1 MKFIKN
7 HEHYEM
13 LISRYK
19 DKDLNYNEIL
29 EMNKHLETCE
39 SCKKFMNDI
48 DSISSILLG
57 NKSVTIEKVK
67 RGIYPYII
75 SMAAALLIFVGVA
88 VILNNNSNNNELI
101 VSNNIDAQ
109 IIEDANGDG
118 YADYIPLSTY
128 SAFFDDEEELTN
140 NDEMIILSSYM
151 YYVGQD

>member
-7 HEHYEM
+7 HEHYER

-39 SCKKFMNDI
+39 SCKKFMKDI
-48 DSISSILLG
+48 DSISSILTG
-57 NKSVTIEKVK
+57 NKSITIEKAK
-67 RGIYPYII
+67 RKIYPYII

-88 VILNNNSNNNELI
+88 ITLNNNSNDNEFI
-101 VSNNIDAQ
+101 VSNVSES
-109 IIEDANGDG
+109 IEGDG

-128 SAFFDDEEELTN
+128 SAYFNDEEELTN

>member
-7 HEHYEM
+7 HEHYER

-39 SCKKFMNDI
+39 SCKKFMKDI
-48 DSISSILLG
+48 DSISSILTG
-57 NKSVTIEKVK
+57 NKSITIEKVRRK
-67 RGIYPYII
+67 IYPYII

-88 VILNNNSNNNELI
+88 ITLNNNSNDNEFI
-101 VSNNIDAQ
+101 ASNVS
-109 IIEDANGDG
+109 EDIDG

-128 SAFFDDEEELTN
+128 SAYFNDEEELTN

>member
-7 HEHYEM
+7 HEHYER

-39 SCKKFMNDI
+39 SCKKFMRDI
-48 DSISSILLG
+48 DSISSILTG
-57 NKSVTIEKVK
+57 NKSITIEKVRRK
-67 RGIYPYII
+67 IYPYII

-88 VILNNNSNNNELI
+88 ITLNNNSNDNEFI
-101 VSNNIDAQ
+101 ASNVS
-109 IIEDANGDG
+109 EDIDG
-118 YADYIPLSTY
+118 YEDYIPLSTY
-128 SAFFDDEEELTN
+128 SAYFDDEEELTN

>member
-7 HEHYEM
+7 HEHYER

-39 SCKKFMNDI
+39 SCKKFMKDI
-48 DSISSILLG
+48 DSISSILTG
-57 NKSVTIEKVK
+57 NKSITIEKTK
-67 RGIYPYII
+67 RKIYPYII

-88 VILNNNSNNNELI
+88 ITLNNNSNDNEFI
-101 VSNNIDAQ
+101 ASNVS
-109 IIEDANGDG
+109 EDIDG

-128 SAFFDDEEELTN
+128 SAYFDDEEELTN

>member
-7 HEHYEM
+7 HEHYER

-19 DKDLNYNEIL
+19 DKDLNYNEII

-39 SCKKFMNDI
+39 SCKKFMKDI
-48 DSISSILLG
+48 DSISSILTG
-57 NKSVTIEKVK
+57 NKSITIEKAK
-67 RGIYPYII
+67 RKIYPYII

-88 VILNNNSNNNELI
+88 ITLNNNSNDDEFIASN
-101 VSNNIDAQ
+101 VS
-109 IIEDANGDG
+109 EDIDG

-128 SAFFDDEEELTN
+128 SAYFDNEEELTN

>member
-7 HEHYEM
+7 HEHYER

-39 SCKKFMNDI
+39 SCKKFMKDI
-48 DSISSILLG
+48 DSISSILTG
-57 NKSVTIEKVK
+57 NKSITIEKTK
-67 RGIYPYII
+67 RKIYPYII

-88 VILNNNSNNNELI
+88 ITLNNNSNDNEFI
-101 VSNNIDAQ
+101 ASNVS
-109 IIEDANGDG
+109 EDIDG
-118 YADYIPLSTY
+118 YEDYIPLSTY
-128 SAFFDDEEELTN
+128 SAYFDDEEELTN

>member
-7 HEHYEM
+7 HEHYER

-39 SCKKFMNDI
+39 SCKKFMKDI
-48 DSISSILLG
+48 DSISSILTG
-57 NKSVTIEKVK
+57 NKSITIEKTK
-67 RGIYPYII
+67 RKIYPYII

-88 VILNNNSNNNELI
+88 ITLNNNSNDNEFI
-101 VSNNIDAQ
+101 ASNVSENID
-109 IIEDANGDG
+109 GDG
-118 YADYIPLSTY
+118 YEDYIPLSTY
-128 SAFFDDEEELTN
+128 SAYFNDEEELTN

>member
-7 HEHYEM
+7 HEHYER

-39 SCKKFMNDI
+39 SCKKFMKDI
-48 DSISSILLG
+48 DSISSILTG
-57 NKSVTIEKVK
+57 NKSITIEKAK
-67 RGIYPYII
+67 RKIYPYII

-88 VILNNNSNNNELI
+88 ITLNNNSNDDEFI
-101 VSNNIDAQ
+101 VSNVSENID
-109 IIEDANGDG
+109 GDG

-128 SAFFDDEEELTN
+128 SAYFDDEEELTN

>member
-7 HEHYEM
+7 HEHYER

-39 SCKKFMNDI
+39 SCKKFMKDI
-48 DSISSILLG
+48 DSISSILTG
-57 NKSVTIEKVK
+57 NKSITIEKTK
-67 RGIYPYII
+67 RKIYPYII

-88 VILNNNSNNNELI
+88 ITLNNNSNDNEFI
-101 VSNNIDAQ
+101 VSNVS
-109 IIEDANGDG
+109 EDIDG

-128 SAFFDDEEELTN
+128 SAYFDNEEELTN

>member
-7 HEHYEM
+7 HEHYER

-39 SCKKFMNDI
+39 SCKKFMKDI
-48 DSISSILLG
+48 DSISSILTG
-57 NKSVTIEKVK
+57 NKSITIEKTK
-67 RGIYPYII
+67 RKIYPYII

-88 VILNNNSNNNELI
+88 ITLNNNSNDNEFI
-101 VSNNIDAQ
+101 VSNVSENID
-109 IIEDANGDG
+109 GDG

-128 SAFFDDEEELTN
+128 SAYFNDEEELTN

>member
-19 DKDLNYNEIL
+19 DKDLNYNEII

-39 SCKKFMNDI
+39 SCKKFMRDI
-48 DSISSILLG
+48 DSISSILTG
-57 NKSVTIEKVK
+57 NKSITIEKTK
-67 RGIYPYII
+67 RKIYPYII

-88 VILNNNSNNNELI
+88 ITLNNNSNDNEFI
-101 VSNNIDAQ
+101 VSNVS
-109 IIEDANGDG
+109 EDIDG
-118 YADYIPLSTY
+118 YKDYIPLSTY
-128 SAFFDDEEELTN
+128 SAYFDDEEELTN

>member
-7 HEHYEM
+7 HEHYER

-39 SCKKFMNDI
+39 SCKKFMKDI
-48 DSISSILLG
+48 DSISSILTG
-57 NKSVTIEKVK
+57 NKYITIEKTK
-67 RGIYPYII
+67 RKIYPYII

-88 VILNNNSNNNELI
+88 ITLNNNSNDNEFI
-101 VSNNIDAQ
+101 ASNVS
-109 IIEDANGDG
+109 EDIDG

-128 SAFFDDEEELTN
+128 SAYFNDEEELTN

>member
-7 HEHYEM
+7 HEHYER

-39 SCKKFMNDI
+39 SCKKFMKDI
-48 DSISSILLG
+48 DSISSILTG
-57 NKSVTIEKVK
+57 NKSITIEKVRRK
-67 RGIYPYII
+67 IYPYII

-88 VILNNNSNNNELI
+88 ITLNNNSNDNEFI
-101 VSNNIDAQ
+101 ASNVS
-109 IIEDANGDG
+109 EDIDG

-128 SAFFDDEEELTN
+128 SAYFDNEEELTN

>member
-7 HEHYEM
+7 HEHYER

-19 DKDLNYNEIL
+19 DKDLNYNEII

-39 SCKKFMNDI
+39 SCKKFMKDI
-48 DSISSILLG
+48 DSISSILTG
-57 NKSVTIEKVK
+57 NKSITIEKTK
-67 RGIYPYII
+67 RKIYPYII

-88 VILNNNSNNNELI
+88 ITLNNNSNDNEFI
-101 VSNNIDAQ
+101 VSNVS
-109 IIEDANGDG
+109 EDIDG
-118 YADYIPLSTY
+118 YEDYIPLSTY
-128 SAFFDDEEELTN
+128 SAYFDDEEELTN

>member
-7 HEHYEM
+7 HEHYER

-39 SCKKFMNDI
+39 SCKKFMKDI
-48 DSISSILLG
+48 DSISSILTG
-57 NKSVTIEKVK
+57 NKSITIEKAK
-67 RGIYPYII
+67 RKIYPYII

-88 VILNNNSNNNELI
+88 ITLNNNSNDNEFI
-101 VSNNIDAQ
+101 ASNVSENID
-109 IIEDANGDG
+109 GDG
-118 YADYIPLSTY
+118 YEDYIPLSTY
-128 SAFFDDEEELTN
+128 SAYFNDEEELTN

>member
-7 HEHYEM
+7 HEHYER

-39 SCKKFMNDI
+39 SCKKFMRDI
-48 DSISSILLG
+48 DSISSILTG
-57 NKSVTIEKVK
+57 NKSITIEKTK
-67 RGIYPYII
+67 RKIYPYII

-88 VILNNNSNNNELI
+88 ITLNNNSNDDEFI
-101 VSNNIDAQ
+101 VSNVSENID
-109 IIEDANGDG
+109 GDG

-128 SAFFDDEEELTN
+128 SAYFNDEEELTN

>member
-7 HEHYEM
+7 HEHYER

-39 SCKKFMNDI
+39 SCKKFMKDI
-48 DSISSILLG
+48 DSISSILTG
-57 NKSVTIEKVK
+57 NKSITIEKTK
-67 RGIYPYII
+67 RKIYPYII

-88 VILNNNSNNNELI
+88 ITLNNNSNDNEFI
-101 VSNNIDAQ
+101 VSNVS
-109 IIEDANGDG
+109 EDIDG
-118 YADYIPLSTY
+118 YEDYIPLSTY
-128 SAFFDDEEELTN
+128 SAYFDDEEELTN

>member
-7 HEHYEM
+7 HEHYER

-39 SCKKFMNDI
+39 SCKKFMKDI
-48 DSISSILLG
+48 DSISSILTG
-57 NKSVTIEKVK
+57 NKSITIEKV
-67 RGIYPYII
+67 RRRIYPYII

-88 VILNNNSNNNELI
+88 ITLNNNSNDNEFI
-101 VSNNIDAQ
+101 ASNVS
-109 IIEDANGDG
+109 EDIDG

-128 SAFFDDEEELTN
+128 SAYFDDEEELTN

>member
-39 SCKKFMNDI
+39 SCKKFMSDI
-48 DSISSILLG
+48 DSISSILTG
-57 NKSVTIEKVK
+57 NKSIKIEKAK
-67 RGIYPYII
+67 RRIYPYII

-109 IIEDANGDG
+109 YISEDFDRNGYG
-118 YADYIPLSTY
+118 DYIPLSTY
-128 SAFFDDEEELTN
+128 FNEEEELTN

>member
-7 HEHYEM
+7 HEHYER

-39 SCKKFMNDI
+39 SCKKFMKDI
-48 DSISSILLG
+48 DSISSILTG
-57 NKSVTIEKVK
+57 NKSITIEKAK
-67 RGIYPYII
+67 RKIYPYII

-88 VILNNNSNNNELI
+88 ITLNNNSNDNEFI
-101 VSNNIDAQ
+101 VSNVS
-109 IIEDANGDG
+109 EDIDG
-118 YADYIPLSTY
+118 YEDYIPLSTY
-128 SAFFDDEEELTN
+128 SAYFDDEEELTN

>member
-19 DKDLNYNEIL
+19 DKDLNYNEII

-39 SCKKFMNDI
+39 SCKKFMKDI
-48 DSISSILLG
+48 DSISSILTG
-57 NKSVTIEKVK
+57 NKSITIEKAK
-67 RGIYPYII
+67 RKIYPYII

-88 VILNNNSNNNELI
+88 ITLNNNSNDNEFI
-101 VSNNIDAQ
+101 VSNVS
-109 IIEDANGDG
+109 EDIDG
-118 YADYIPLSTY
+118 YEDYIPLSTY
-128 SAFFDDEEELTN
+128 SAYFDDEEELTN

>member
-7 HEHYEM
+7 HEHYER

-39 SCKKFMNDI
+39 SCKKFMKDI
-48 DSISSILLG
+48 DSISSILTG
-57 NKSVTIEKVK
+57 NKSITIEKAK
-67 RGIYPYII
+67 RKIYPYII

-88 VILNNNSNNNELI
+88 ITLNNNSNDNEFI
-101 VSNNIDAQ
+101 VSNVSENID
-109 IIEDANGDG
+109 GDG

-128 SAFFDDEEELTN
+128 SAYFDDEEELTN

>member
-7 HEHYEM
+7 HEHYER

-29 EMNKHLETCE
+29 EMNKHLENCE
-39 SCKKFMNDI
+39 SCKKFMKDI
-48 DSISSILLG
+48 DSISSILTG
-57 NKSVTIEKVK
+57 NKSITIEKAK
-67 RGIYPYII
+67 RKIYPYII

-88 VILNNNSNNNELI
+88 ITLNNNSNDNEFI
-101 VSNNIDAQ
+101 ASNVS
-109 IIEDANGDG
+109 EDIDG

-128 SAFFDDEEELTN
+128 SAYFDNEEELTN

>member
-7 HEHYEM
+7 HEHYER

-39 SCKKFMNDI
+39 SCKKFMKDI
-48 DSISSILLG
+48 DSISLILTG
-57 NKSVTIEKVK
+57 NKSITIEKTK
-67 RGIYPYII
+67 RKIYPYII

-88 VILNNNSNNNELI
+88 ITLNNNSNDNEFI
-101 VSNNIDAQ
+101 ASNVS
-109 IIEDANGDG
+109 EDIDG

-128 SAFFDDEEELTN
+128 SAYFDDEEELTN

>member
-7 HEHYEM
+7 HEHYER

-39 SCKKFMNDI
+39 SCKKFMKDI
-48 DSISSILLG
+48 DSISSILTG
-57 NKSVTIEKVK
+57 NKSITIEKAK
-67 RGIYPYII
+67 RRIYPYII

-88 VILNNNSNNNELI
+88 ITLNNNSNDNEFI
-101 VSNNIDAQ
+101 ASNVS
-109 IIEDANGDG
+109 EDIDG

-128 SAFFDDEEELTN
+128 SAYFDDEEELTN

>member
-7 HEHYEM
+7 HEHYER

-19 DKDLNYNEIL
+19 DKDLNYNEII

-39 SCKKFMNDI
+39 SCKKFMKDI
-48 DSISSILLG
+48 DSISSILTG
-57 NKSVTIEKVK
+57 NKSITIEKAK
-67 RGIYPYII
+67 RKIYPYII

-88 VILNNNSNNNELI
+88 ITLNNNSNDDEFI
-101 VSNNIDAQ
+101 VSNVSENID
-109 IIEDANGDG
+109 GDG

-128 SAFFDDEEELTN
+128 SAYFNDEEELTN

>member
-39 SCKKFMNDI
+39 SCKKFMKDI
-48 DSISSILLG
+48 DSISSILTG
-57 NKSVTIEKVK
+57 NKSITIEKAK
-67 RGIYPYII
+67 RKIYPYII

-88 VILNNNSNNNELI
+88 ITLNNNSNDNEFI
-101 VSNNIDAQ
+101 ASNVS
-109 IIEDANGDG
+109 EDIDG
-118 YADYIPLSTY
+118 YEDYIPLSTY
-128 SAFFDDEEELTN
+128 SAYFDDEEELTN

>member
-7 HEHYEM
+7 HEHYER

-39 SCKKFMNDI
+39 SCKKFMKDI
-48 DSISSILLG
+48 DSISSILTG
-57 NKSVTIEKVK
+57 NKSITIEKTK
-67 RGIYPYII
+67 RKIYPYII

-88 VILNNNSNNNELI
+88 ITLNNNSNDNEFI
-101 VSNNIDAQ
+101 ASNVSEDID
-109 IIEDANGDG
+109 GDG

-128 SAFFDDEEELTN
+128 SAYFDDEEELTN

>member
-7 HEHYEM
+7 HEHYER

-39 SCKKFMNDI
+39 SCKKFMKDI
-48 DSISSILLG
+48 DSISSILTG
-57 NKSVTIEKVK
+57 NKSITIEKTK
-67 RGIYPYII
+67 RKIYPYII
-75 SMAAALLIFVGVA
+75 SMAAALLIFVGV
-88 VILNNNSNNNELI
+88 VITLNNNSNDNEFI
-101 VSNNIDAQ
+101 VSNVSENID
-109 IIEDANGDG
+109 GDG

-128 SAFFDDEEELTN
+128 SAYFDDEEELTN

>member
-7 HEHYEM
+7 HEHYET

-39 SCKKFMNDI
+39 SCKKFMKDI
-48 DSISSILLG
+48 DSISSILTG
-57 NKSVTIEKVK
+57 NKSITIEKAK
-67 RGIYPYII
+67 RKIYPYII

-88 VILNNNSNNNELI
+88 ITLNNNSNDNEFI
-101 VSNNIDAQ
+101 ASNVSEDIDGN
-109 IIEDANGDG
+109 E
-118 YADYIPLSTY
+118 DYIPLSTY
-128 SAFFDDEEELTN
+128 SAYFDDEEELTN

>member
-7 HEHYEM
+7 HEHYET

-39 SCKKFMNDI
+39 SCKKFMKDI
-48 DSISSILLG
+48 DSISSILTG
-57 NKSVTIEKVK
+57 NKSITIEKVRRK
-67 RGIYPYII
+67 IYPYII

-88 VILNNNSNNNELI
+88 ITLNNNSNDNEFI
-101 VSNNIDAQ
+101 ASNVS
-109 IIEDANGDG
+109 EDIDG
-118 YADYIPLSTY
+118 YEDYIPLSTY
-128 SAFFDDEEELTN
+128 SAYFDDEEELTN

>member
-19 DKDLNYNEIL
+19 DKDLNYNEII

-39 SCKKFMNDI
+39 SCKKFMRDI
-48 DSISSILLG
+48 DSISSILTG
-57 NKSVTIEKVK
+57 NKSITIEKTK
-67 RGIYPYII
+67 RKIYPYII

-88 VILNNNSNNNELI
+88 ITLNNNSNDNEFI
-101 VSNNIDAQ
+101 ASNVS
-109 IIEDANGDG
+109 EDIDG
-118 YADYIPLSTY
+118 YEDYIPLSTY
-128 SAFFDDEEELTN
+128 SAYFDDEEELTN

>member
-7 HEHYEM
+7 HEHYER

-39 SCKKFMNDI
+39 SCKKFMKDI
-48 DSISSILLG
+48 DSISLILTG
-57 NKSVTIEKVK
+57 NKSITIEKTK
-67 RGIYPYII
+67 RKIYPYII

-88 VILNNNSNNNELI
+88 ITLNNNSNDNEFI
-101 VSNNIDAQ
+101 ASNVS
-109 IIEDANGDG
+109 EDIDG
-118 YADYIPLSTY
+118 YEDYIPLSTY
-128 SAFFDDEEELTN
+128 SAYFDDEEELTN

>member
-7 HEHYEM
+7 HEHYER

-39 SCKKFMNDI
+39 SCKKFMKDI
-48 DSISSILLG
+48 DSVSSILTG
-57 NKSVTIEKVK
+57 NKSITIEKTK
-67 RGIYPYII
+67 RKIYPYII

-88 VILNNNSNNNELI
+88 ITLNNNSNDNEFI
-101 VSNNIDAQ
+101 VSNVS
-109 IIEDANGDG
+109 EDIDG

-128 SAFFDDEEELTN
+128 SAYFDDEEELTN

>member
-7 HEHYEM
+7 HEHYER

-39 SCKKFMNDI
+39 SCKKFMKDI
-48 DSISSILLG
+48 DSISSILTG
-57 NKSVTIEKVK
+57 NKSITIEKV
-67 RGIYPYII
+67 RRRIYPYII

-88 VILNNNSNNNELI
+88 ITLNNNSNDNEFI
-101 VSNNIDAQ
+101 VSNVS
-109 IIEDANGDG
+109 EDIDG
-118 YADYIPLSTY
+118 YEDYIPLSTY
-128 SAFFDDEEELTN
+128 SAYFDDEEELTN